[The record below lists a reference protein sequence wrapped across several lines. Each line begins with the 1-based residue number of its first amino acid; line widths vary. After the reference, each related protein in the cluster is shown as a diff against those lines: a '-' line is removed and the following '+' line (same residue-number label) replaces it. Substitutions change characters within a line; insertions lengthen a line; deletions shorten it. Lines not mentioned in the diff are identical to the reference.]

1 MSNKW
6 TIESTRELIKA
17 GYWFSDSTFNK
28 KLIVKIE
35 DDVFIFFCEDEDD
48 LISHGLTNSTKFYDP
63 NMNLIEP
70 PKERE
75 FEILE
80 WWYYPLSKNIRLNSS
95 SYEGFKEIC
104 SNEEANAI
112 KVKGADKFKRYL
124 DTGEI
129 EVMK

>member
-1 MSNKW
+1 MSW
-6 TIESTRELIKA
+6 TIEKLKEVEDRIAVVKCELEEELYLFRGIDADKIQLTCVLKNSWNFTNL
-17 GYWFSDSTFNK
+17 GDFLFYDHDM
-28 KLIVKIE
+28 KLIE
-35 DDVFIFFCEDEDD
+35 
-48 LISHGLTNSTKFYDP
+48 S
-63 NMNLIEP
+63 

-104 SNEEANAI
+104 SNKEANAV

-129 EVMK
+129 EVME